1 MDLQSYKYFSYLCPI
16 FHANWTRSSM
26 DRIKDSG
33 SFDWGSTPH
42 GFTKTYANDLTI
54 KSLAFLK
61 NYLRNMNEIDNLP
74 NGSEV
79 KGNGEGLTINW
90 VQLFI
95 GAAICYFWF
104 YENWISMLA
113 LAIVVIIHELGH
125 VIAGKSFGCRIKEM
139 QVFLLC
145 FVSYQPKQIAG
156 GGWWRDITWSLGSLP
171 LGGFTVFDTN
181 LNNKPAW
188 QRLLISAGGVL
199 LNFATFLTLYLALP
213 FLPIGWEDAI
223 WPVMSLSLI
232 LGVLNI
238 LPVYPL
244 DGGSIIFACY
254 EMATGKKPSQQF
266 VNICGSIG
274 FILIILFF
282 WIFPEWIHGL
292 LGRVFGALF

>member
-1 MDLQSYKYFSYLCPI
+1 
-16 FHANWTRSSM
+16 
-26 DRIKDSG
+26 
-33 SFDWGSTPH
+33 
-42 GFTKTYANDLTI
+42 
-54 KSLAFLK
+54 
-61 NYLRNMNEIDNLP
+61 MNEIENLP
-74 NGSEV
+74 
-79 KGNGEGLTINW
+79 KGNEMQDNGEEGLTFNW

-104 YENWISMLA
+104 YESWTSMLA

-125 VIAGKSFGCRIKEM
+125 VIAGKSFGCVIKEM

-145 FVSYQPKQIAG
+145 FVSYKPKQITG
-156 GGWWRDITWSLGSLP
+156 GSGWRDITWSLGSLP
-171 LGGFTVFDTN
+171 LGGFTVFDSRL
-181 LNNKPAW
+181 LNAKPAW
-188 QRLLISAGGVL
+188 QRLVISAGGVL
-199 LNFATFLTLYLALP
+199 LNFATFLIFYLALP

-244 DGGSIIFACY
+244 DGGAIILACY
-254 EMATGKKPSQQF
+254 EMLTGRRPSQQF